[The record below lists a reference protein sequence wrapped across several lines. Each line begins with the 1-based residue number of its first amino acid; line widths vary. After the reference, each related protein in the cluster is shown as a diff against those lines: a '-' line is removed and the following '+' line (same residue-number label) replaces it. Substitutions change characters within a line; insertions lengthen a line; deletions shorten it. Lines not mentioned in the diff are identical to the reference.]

1 VASKGGRRP
10 ASGGEGDRRGEM
22 PGEGEGAG
30 KPSRGLLA
38 HGREKGGG
46 GLPFIGRSSR
56 ARLPRFLFATFRRTR
71 GGCYRSDFGRPF
83 LAISVWN
90 RTLVTVAKLLPAQ
103 CSSKLIEDAQPLGSR
118 FRRYLASKLVL
129 SEGKFYLKNGC
140 QTLSNGV
147 G

>member
-56 ARLPRFLFATFRRTR
+56 ARLPRFLFAAFRRTR
-71 GGCYRSDFGRPF
+71 GGCYSSDFGRSF
-83 LAISVWN
+83 LAVSVWN